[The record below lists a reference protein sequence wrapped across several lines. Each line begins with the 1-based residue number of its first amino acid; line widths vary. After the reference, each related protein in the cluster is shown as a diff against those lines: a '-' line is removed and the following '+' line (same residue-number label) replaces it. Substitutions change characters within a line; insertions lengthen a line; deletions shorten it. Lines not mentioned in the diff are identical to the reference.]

1 MNRIAQLLTSSNV
14 IVELDATSKK
24 RVFEQVGLLF
34 ENALQIKHNQV
45 FDSLFAREKLG
56 STGLGQGVA
65 IPHGRIKGLRDAAA
79 AFIRMKQPIP
89 FDAPEGNGPALANLK
104 RTGANVQ

>member
-45 FDSLFAREKLG
+45 FDSLFARENWVPPDSVKVL
-56 STGLGQGVA
+56 Q
-65 IPHGRIKGLRDAAA
+65 
-79 AFIRMKQPIP
+79 FRMAESRGYVMLQQHLS
-89 FDAPEGNGPALANLK
+89 A
-104 RTGANVQ
+104 